1 MIRTFWPLVL
11 IQLRDK
17 LDFSWTKSAKGIIQ
31 KIAFTILSFLI
42 VGGIAFAAMFLMV
55 STFLLFKG
63 DVIDIILV
71 FLTFFGLLNVIS
83 ISFSLTKSLYCAED
97 NKFLATMPVGAGM
110 LFFSKLTVFT
120 IFQIKRDFALLVPV
134 TLGLFAYGVSVGLFA
149 PWMVVWCLI
158 PLFLFS
164 LISIMLGAFL
174 SIPML
179 YVYQAFRNFPILEVA
194 LFLILVPAIVVGL
207 IYGISQLP
215 NSIDLFDVWLP
226 IRANIVAWIKSFRG
240 SFSPMDYV
248 TIAMHGEVNTAQVYA
263 LTGKSFL
270 ATGIMLAVALLL
282 GVLVYILIKPFYFW
296 MMSKTFELKK
306 GATGRRK
313 NGKPM
318 KQGTSVFLKEMRLSI
333 RDFGISGTFIA
344 VYLLAPVMFYFVD
357 RVFGAIAT
365 SLAGDAMVIG
375 FNLFLMLVPY
385 LVSNSVVATLRSRQG
400 NSVYMDKTHPIES
413 TTPILARGAFQ
424 MILSVPSI
432 AVEAYIFYQYSGMQA
447 WGCVTLGVAV
457 LLIQLGHIFHALA
470 MDFMNPQNE
479 LYDMDGESK
488 PNPNEFKTAAT
499 GFVIALVFGL
509 LGVGFFIEC
518 TNHAWGYDSMWI
530 RLVLIAV
537 AFFVAQ
543 AMLFVWKVRAYY
555 KEK

>member
-31 KIAFTILSFLI
+31 KIAFALLSFLI

-55 STFLLFKG
+55 STFLLFAG
-63 DVIDIILV
+63 DVIDIIIV
-71 FLTFFGLLNVIS
+71 FLTFFGMLNVLS
-83 ISFSLTKSLYCAED
+83 ISLNLTKSLYCSED
-97 NKFLATMPVGAGM
+97 NKFLATMPVGARM

-120 IFQIKRDFALLVPV
+120 FFQIKRDFALLVPV
-134 TLGLFAYGVSVGLFA
+134 TVGLIFYGSFAGLF
-149 PWMVVWCLI
+149 PIWMALWCLI

-174 SIPML
+174 SVPML
-179 YVYQAFRNFPILEVA
+179 YIYQAFHNYPAVEIG
-194 LFLILVPAIVVGL
+194 LFVVLVPSLVFGL
-207 IYGISQLP
+207 VYGISLIP
-215 NSIDLFDVWLP
+215 NSIDLFDIWLP
-226 IRANIVAWIKSFRG
+226 IRSNIIAWIKSFRG
-240 SFSPMDYV
+240 GFLPMDYV
-248 TIAMHGEVNTAQVYA
+248 TVALHGELTAYQSYA

-270 ATGIMLAVALLL
+270 ATGAMLVVALLL
-282 GVLVYILIKPFYFW
+282 VVLVSILIKPFYFL

-306 GATGRRK
+306 RATGRRK
-313 NGKPM
+313 NSKPM